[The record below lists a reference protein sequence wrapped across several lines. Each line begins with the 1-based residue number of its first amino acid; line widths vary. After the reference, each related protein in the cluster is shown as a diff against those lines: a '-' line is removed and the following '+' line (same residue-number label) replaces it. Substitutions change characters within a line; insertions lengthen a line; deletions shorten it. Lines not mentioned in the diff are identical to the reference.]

1 MEFKSSKLTRRAFNG
16 GLAAAAGIVSAPAF
30 LRDAAAQE
38 TYPSRPFRVVI
49 PTGQGGGAER
59 LARSF
64 DAAWSKILNQ
74 PFEYEF
80 HPGAAGQVG
89 YTLFVQRREKNGH
102 NLLFGNMGPEMIM
115 YATQKPA
122 YKYPDDF
129 TYFCRTDIDDSCVFV
144 RREAPYKDVKSLV
157 EAAKKKP
164 INVALSR
171 IPHPATIG
179 MMALAEATGA
189 QFNYIPYGGG
199 NPTFTAM
206 LSGETDV
213 GALPIANILALKDKF
228 KVLGVFN
235 KTNMFASQTEDAP
248 AINSVFGT
256 SIPELS
262 SSRSWAVHAQWAN
275 ANPKQFEILQR
286 TAKEAHASPAF
297 REAWKKMNNP
307 TEALVWGDRAACH
320 EYAESMVKLAQRYEK
335 QLTARGKKK

>member
-1 MEFKSSKLTRRAFNG
+1 MSFKSPSLTRRAFNRG
-16 GLAAAAGIVSAPAF
+16 VAAMAGLAAAPAF
-30 LRDAAAQE
+30 LRGAAAQQGG
-38 TYPSRPFRVVI
+38 YPSRSIRVII
-49 PTGQGGGAER
+49 PTGQGGGAEL

-64 DAAWSKILNQ
+64 DAAWSKLLGQ

-89 YTLFVQRREKNGH
+89 YTLFVQKREKNGH

-122 YKYPDDF
+122 YKFPEDF

-144 RREAPYKDVKSLV
+144 RRESPYKDLKSLV

-164 INVALSR
+164 VNVALSR

-179 MMALAEATGA
+179 MMALGEATGA

-213 GALPIANILALKDKF
+213 GALPIANTLVRKEF

-235 KTNMFASQTEDAP
+235 DKNIFAAQTENAP
-248 AINSVFGT
+248 VVNAVFGT

-262 SSRSWAVHAQWAN
+262 SSRSWAVHAEWAN
-275 ANPKQFEILQR
+275 ANPKQFEFLER
-286 TAKEAHASPAF
+286 TAKQAHESPVF
-297 REAWKKMNNP
+297 RDAWKKTGNP
-307 TEALVWGDRAACH
+307 MEALVWGDRKTCQA
-320 EYAESMVKLAQRYEK
+320 YAEGMVKLALRYEK
-335 QLTARGKKK
+335 QMTARGKK

>member
-1 MEFKSSKLTRRAFNG
+1 MSSRLTRRAFTG
-16 GLAAAAGIVSAPAF
+16 GIAAAAGFLGAPSLRSAS
-30 LRDAAAQE
+30 AQQDG
-38 TYPSRPFRVVI
+38 YPSRSIRVVI
-49 PTGQGGGAER
+49 PTGQGGGAEL
-59 LARSF
+59 LARAF
-64 DAAWSKILNQ
+64 DSGWSKLLGQ

-89 YTLFVQRREKNGH
+89 YTLFVQKREKNGH

-122 YKYPDDF
+122 YKFPEDF

-144 RREAPYKDVKSLV
+144 RREAPYKDIKSLV

-171 IPHPATIG
+171 LPHPATIG

-213 GALPIANILALKDKF
+213 GALPIANTLVRKEF
-228 KVLGVFN
+228 KILGVFN
-235 KTNMFASQTEDAP
+235 KTNMFAAQTENAP
-248 AINSVFGT
+248 AVNSVFGT

-262 SSRSWAVHAQWAN
+262 SSRSWAVHTAWVD
-275 ANPKQFEILQR
+275 ANPKQFAYLER

-297 REAWKKMNNP
+297 RAAWKKSGNP
-307 TEALVWGDRAACH
+307 MEALVWGDRKTCH
-320 EYAESMVKLAQRYEK
+320 EYAEGMVKLAQRYEK

>member
-1 MEFKSSKLTRRAFNG
+1 MRFNSPRLTRRAFTS
-16 GLAAAAGIVSAPAF
+16 GLAAAAGLAALPRVAVAQQGGYPA
-30 LRDAAAQE
+30 R
-38 TYPSRPFRVVI
+38 SIRVVI
-49 PTGQGGGAER
+49 PTGQGGGAEL

-64 DAAWSKILNQ
+64 DAAWSKLLGQ

-89 YTLFVQRREKNGH
+89 YTLFVQKREKNGH

-129 TYFCRTDIDDSCVFV
+129 IYFCRTDVDDSCVFV
-144 RREAPYKDVKSLV
+144 RRDSKYQDLKSLV
-157 EAAKKKP
+157 EAAKQRQ

-171 IPHPATIG
+171 LPHPATLG
-179 MMALAEATGA
+179 MIALGEATGA
-189 QFNYIPYGGG
+189 KWNFIPYGGG

-213 GALPIANILALKDKF
+213 GALPIANILALKEKF

-235 KTNMFASQTEDAP
+235 NTNIFAAQTENAP
-248 AINSVFGT
+248 AVNSVFGA

-262 SSRSWAVHAQWAN
+262 SSRSWAVHAEWAN
-275 ANPKQFEILQR
+275 ANPKLFEFLER
-286 TAKEAHASPAF
+286 TAKEAHASATF
-297 REAWKKMNNP
+297 RDQWKKAGNP
-307 TEALVWGDRAACH
+307 LEALVWGDRKTCH
-320 EYAESMVKLAQRYEK
+320 EYADGMVKLAQKYEK
-335 QLTARGKKK
+335 QLTAKGRS